1 MTLAV
6 EEIKKEIT
14 KALRK
19 KGSMYFYTNKIDA
32 GIEVLSKYS
41 GVNAFCR
48 VLSEALKVIQDSYK
62 DKGFW
67 EKTRKYRFPLSSEDV
82 TQVDSTSE
90 LVLKGEADFV
100 KFVLDSLDIP
110 SSVFTSSEGYSLEF

>member
-1 MTLAV
+1 MKLTV

-14 KALRK
+14 MALPE

-41 GVNAFCR
+41 GNNAFCR
-48 VLSEALKVIQDSYK
+48 VLSEALKVIQNSYK

-110 SSVFTSSEGYSLEF
+110 SRIFTSIEGHSLEF